1 MINLRL
7 KSSKENI
14 LKTDRNDKQPHNNF
28 QLNLKPKRYEFVSL
42 TSKEL
47 QGITREALKPCSSFN
62 C

>member
-1 MINLRL
+1 MMNLRL

-28 QLNLKPKRYEFVSL
+28 KLNLKPKRYEFVSL
-42 TSKEL
+42 TIKEL
-47 QGITREALKPCSSFN
+47 QGITYVAPAPFCSSD